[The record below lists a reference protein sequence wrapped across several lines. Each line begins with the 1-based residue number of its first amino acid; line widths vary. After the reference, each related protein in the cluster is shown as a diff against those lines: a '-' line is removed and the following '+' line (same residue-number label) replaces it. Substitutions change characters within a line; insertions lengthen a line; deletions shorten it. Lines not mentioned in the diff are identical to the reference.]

1 MMAAAGAALLGG
13 CASVPEQRGVA
24 PVVAMAVEK
33 QYPAYRWTTGLAPKA
48 HDEATALFGPLALR
62 PGDSRWVDTI
72 PATGEAR
79 VIIDLRTQLLYV
91 YRDAQLVGVSTIS
104 SGKKGKETQLGN
116 WAVLTKKRNGFSR
129 KYDNAPMPFMQ
140 MYDAKGLAFHG
151 GKLPGYPAS
160 HGCVRLPHKFAERL
174 FPMTRIGTKVII
186 EG

>member
-24 PVVAMAVEK
+24 PVVALAVEK

-91 YRDAQLVGVSTIS
+91 YRDTQLVGVSTIS
-104 SGKKGKETQLGN
+104 SG
-116 WAVLTKKRNGFSR
+116 
-129 KYDNAPMPFMQ
+129 
-140 MYDAKGLAFHG
+140 
-151 GKLPGYPAS
+151 
-160 HGCVRLPHKFAERL
+160 
-174 FPMTRIGTKVII
+174 
-186 EG
+186 